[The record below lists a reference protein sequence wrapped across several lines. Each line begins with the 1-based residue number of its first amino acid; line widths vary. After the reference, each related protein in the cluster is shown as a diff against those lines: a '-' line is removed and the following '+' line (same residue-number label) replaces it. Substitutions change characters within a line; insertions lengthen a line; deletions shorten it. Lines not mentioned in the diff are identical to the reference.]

1 MQALSFYADTADE
14 NEMSSHQSFQ
24 SDYSPDEAELAVN
37 DLLALEIESSDSA
50 TQQSVT
56 RRTTDLVRMYLQ
68 EIGRV
73 DLLERDE
80 EISEAQK
87 FSATYG
93 CDRSV
98 PRQL

>member
-1 MQALSFYADTADE
+1 
-14 NEMSSHQSFQ
+14 MSSHQSFQ

-80 EISEAQK
+80 EISEAQS
-87 FSATYG
+87 SALPTVAIAVFQG
-93 CDRSV
+93 SSR
-98 PRQL
+98 RR